1 MAAQITLTAAMRS
14 NLTSLQQTSILQD
27 RTQERLATGKRVNT
41 ALDNPTNFFSAAAH
55 LTRANNLT
63 ARKDGMLEAV
73 QAIKATTTGID
84 GIKALM
90 ESANGI
96 IASAASTA
104 ATAGYDTLYQQF
116 NVIIGEINDV
126 LKDSKYKGTNFL
138 DGSSVTLDVIFNETG
153 TNKLTLEG
161 FDAQISALMNSA
173 INTGV
178 DATAGGFSNLLAA
191 IDLGSG
197 ALVSTFIA
205 GSATAGTVV
214 AAAGF
219 SNAYNLNSISNG
231 ITAALSV
238 LEQQATKLSSN
249 LSIVN
254 ARLDFTNGMVNV
266 EKTGADNLTLADQ
279 NEEGANLLT
288 LQTRQQLGITALS
301 LASQAA
307 QGILRLF

>member
-1 MAAQITLTAAMRS
+1 MATQITLTAAMRS
-14 NLTSLQQTSILQD
+14 NLTTLQATQSLLD
-27 RTQERLATGKRVNT
+27 RTQERLATGKKVNS

-63 ARKDGMLEAV
+63 NRKDGMLEAV
-73 QAIKATTTGID
+73 QAIKATNTGIE
-84 GIKALM
+84 GIKALL

-96 IASAASTA
+96 IATAASTD
-104 ATAGYDTLYQQF
+104 ATSGYDTLYQQF
-116 NVIIGEINDV
+116 NVIIGEIND
-126 LKDSKYKGTNFL
+126 LIKDSKYKGTNFL
-138 DGSSVTLDVIFNETG
+138 DGSAVTLDVIFNESG

-161 FDAQISALMNSA
+161 FNAQISALLDSTINS
-173 INTGV
+173 GV
-178 DATAGGFSNLLAA
+178 NATNGGFSNLLAA

-197 ALVSTFIA
+197 AQVSTFAA
-205 GSATAGTVV
+205 GSALSGT
-214 AAAGF
+214 AAGF
-219 SNAYNLNSISNG
+219 SNAGALTGISNG
-231 ITAALSV
+231 ITAALAV

-254 ARLDFTNGMVNV
+254 ARLDFTSAIVNI

-279 NEEGANLLT
+279 NEEGANMLM
-288 LQTRQQLGITALS
+288 LQTRNQLGVTSLS

>member
-1 MAAQITLTAAMRS
+1 MAANITLTAAMRS
-14 NLTSLQQTSILQD
+14 NLTSLQQTASLLD
-27 RTQERLATGKRVNT
+27 RTQDRLATGKKVNT

-55 LTRANNLT
+55 MTRANNMT
-63 ARKDGMLEAV
+63 NRKDGMTEAV
-73 QAIKATTTGID
+73 QAIKATNTGIE
-84 GIKALM
+84 GIKAML

-96 IASAASTA
+96 IATAASTD
-104 ATAGYDTLYQQF
+104 ATLGYDTLYQQF
-116 NVIIGEINDV
+116 NVIIGEIND
-126 LKDSKYKGTNFL
+126 LIKDSKYKGTNFL
-138 DGSSVTLDVIFNETG
+138 DGSTVSLDVIFNESG

-161 FDAQISALMNSA
+161 FNAQISALLDSTINS
-173 INTGV
+173 GV
-178 DATAGGFSNLLAA
+178 NATNGGFSNLLAA

-197 ALVSTFIA
+197 AAVSSFVA
-205 GSATAGTVV
+205 GSATAGSSG
-214 AAAGF
+214 AAGF
-219 SNAYNLNSISNG
+219 SNAFNLTSVSNG

-254 ARLDFTNGMVNV
+254 ARLDFTTSIVNI

-279 NEEGANLLT
+279 NEEGANMLM
-288 LQTRQQLGITALS
+288 LQTRSQLGITSLS

>member
-14 NLTSLQQTSILQD
+14 NLTTLQQTATLQD

-73 QAIKATTTGID
+73 QAIKATNTGIE
-84 GIKALM
+84 GIRALM

-96 IASAASTA
+96 IATAASTA

-126 LKDSKYKGTNFL
+126 IKDSKYKGTNFL
-138 DGSSVTLDVIFNETG
+138 DGSTVTLDVIFNETG

-161 FDAQISALMNSA
+161 FDAQISALINSA
-173 INTGV
+173 VNTGV

-197 ALVSTFIA
+197 AAVSSFVA
-205 GSATAGTVV
+205 GSATAGSNG
-214 AAAGF
+214 AAGF
-219 SNAYNLNSISNG
+219 SNAYNLTSISNG
-231 ITAALSV
+231 ITAAISV

-254 ARLDFTNGMVNV
+254 ARLDFTNSMVTV

>member
-14 NLTSLQQTSILQD
+14 NLTSLQSTASLLD
-27 RTQERLATGKRVNT
+27 RTQERLSTGKKVNS

-55 LTRANNLT
+55 MTRANNMT
-63 ARKDGMLEAV
+63 NRKDGMMEAV
-73 QAIKATTTGID
+73 QAIKATNTGIE
-84 GIKALM
+84 GIKAML

-96 IASAASTA
+96 IATAASTDA
-104 ATAGYDTLYQQF
+104 ASGYDTLYKQF
-116 NVIIGEINDV
+116 NVIIGEIND
-126 LKDSKYKGTNFL
+126 LIKDSKYKGTNFL
-138 DGSSVTLDVIFNETG
+138 DGSTVTLDVLFNESG
-153 TNKLTLEG
+153 TNKLALEG
-161 FDAQISALMNSA
+161 FDAQISALLDSAVNS
-173 INTGV
+173 GV
-178 DATAGGFSNLLAA
+178 NATNGGFSNLLAA

-197 ALVSTFIA
+197 ALVSSFVA
-205 GSATAGTVV
+205 GSAVSGV
-214 AAAGF
+214 ATGAAGF
-219 SNAYNLNSISNG
+219 SNSYNLTAVSNG

-254 ARLDFTNGMVNV
+254 ARLDFTTSIVNI

-279 NEEGANLLT
+279 NEEGANMLM
-288 LQTRQQLGITALS
+288 LQTRSQLGITSLS

>member
-1 MAAQITLTAAMRS
+1 MATQITLTSAMRS
-14 NLTSLQQTSILQD
+14 NLTTLQSTQALLD
-27 RTQERLATGKRVNT
+27 RTQERLATGKKVNS

-63 ARKDGMLEAV
+63 GRKDGMMEAV
-73 QAIKATTTGID
+73 QAIKATNTGIE
-84 GIKALM
+84 GIKSLL

-96 IASAASTA
+96 IATAASTD
-104 ATAGYDTLYQQF
+104 ATNGYDTLYQQF
-116 NVIIGEINDV
+116 NVIIGEIND
-126 LKDSKYKGTNFL
+126 LIKDSKYKGTNFL
-138 DGSSVTLDVIFNETG
+138 DGSAVTLDVIFNESG

-161 FDAQISALMNSA
+161 FNAQISAVLDSS
-173 INTGV
+173 INGGV
-178 DATAGGFSNLLAA
+178 NATNGGFSNLLAA

-197 ALVSTFIA
+197 AAVSSFIA
-205 GSATAGTVV
+205 GSAVAGSSGAV
-214 AAAGF
+214 GF
-219 SNAYNLNSISNG
+219 SNAFNLTAVSNG

-238 LEQQATKLSSN
+238 LEQQATKLASN

-254 ARLDFTNGMVNV
+254 ARLEFTTQIVNI

-279 NEEGANLLT
+279 NEEGANMLM
-288 LQTRQQLGITALS
+288 LQTRNQLGITSLS